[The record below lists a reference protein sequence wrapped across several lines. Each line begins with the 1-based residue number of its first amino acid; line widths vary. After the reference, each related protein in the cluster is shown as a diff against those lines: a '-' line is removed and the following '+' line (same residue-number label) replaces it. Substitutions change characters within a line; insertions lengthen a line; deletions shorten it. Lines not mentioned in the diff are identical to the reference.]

1 MSESKTADT
10 NTKTVNEIDEPDHE
24 QQVMQAIKDTQNGF
38 EEDLESS
45 SDDSSRESALQFP
58 DFTIKVGMTVLEDKL
73 SHTQFS
79 GYKAVLTDERNGETV
94 EYVGEHP
101 ADAVLGA
108 IEEATDGVY

>member
-10 NTKTVNEIDEPDHE
+10 NTKTVNQIDENSEAE
-24 QQVMQAIKDTQNGF
+24 QQVMQAIKDTQDGF
-38 EEDLESS
+38 EE
-45 SDDSSRESALQFP
+45 

-79 GYKAVLTDERNGETV
+79 GYKALLTDERNGETV

>member
-38 EEDLESS
+38 EED
-45 SDDSSRESALQFP
+45 
-58 DFTIKVGMTVLEDKL
+58 FTIKVGMTVLEDKL

-79 GYKAVLTDERNGETV
+79 GYKALLTDERNGETV

>member
-10 NTKTVNEIDEPDHE
+10 NTKTVNQIDENSEAE
-24 QQVMQAIKDTQNGF
+24 QQVMQAIKDTQHGF
-38 EEDLESS
+38 EE
-45 SDDSSRESALQFP
+45 

-79 GYKAVLTDERNGETV
+79 GYKCHLVDERSGEEITS
-94 EYVGEHP
+94 VGEHP
-101 ADAVLGA
+101 AHAVLSA

>member
-1 MSESKTADT
+1 MSESKTTDT
-10 NTKTVNEIDEPDHE
+10 NTKTVNQMDEPDHE

-38 EEDLESS
+38 EE
-45 SDDSSRESALQFP
+45 

-79 GYKAVLTDERNGETV
+79 GYKALLTDERNGETV

-108 IEEATDGVY
+108 IEEATGGVY

>member
-1 MSESKTADT
+1 MST
-10 NTKTVNEIDEPDHE
+10 NTNSDTKTVNQIDQNSEAE
-24 QQVMQAIKDTQNGF
+24 QQVMQAIKDTQDGF
-38 EEDLESS
+38 EE
-45 SDDSSRESALQFP
+45 

>member
-24 QQVMQAIKDTQNGF
+24 HQVMQAIKDTQNGF
-38 EEDLESS
+38 EE
-45 SDDSSRESALQFP
+45 

-79 GYKAVLTDERNGETV
+79 GYKALLTDERNGETV

>member
-1 MSESKTADT
+1 MST
-10 NTKTVNEIDEPDHE
+10 NTNSDTKTVNQIDENSEAE

-38 EEDLESS
+38 EE
-45 SDDSSRESALQFP
+45 

-79 GYKAVLTDERNGETV
+79 GYKALLTDERNGETV

>member
-1 MSESKTADT
+1 MST
-10 NTKTVNEIDEPDHE
+10 NTNSDTKTVNQIDENSEAE
-24 QQVMQAIKDTQNGF
+24 QQVMQAIKDTQHGF
-38 EEDLESS
+38 EE
-45 SDDSSRESALQFP
+45 

-79 GYKAVLTDERNGETV
+79 GYKALLTDERSGETV